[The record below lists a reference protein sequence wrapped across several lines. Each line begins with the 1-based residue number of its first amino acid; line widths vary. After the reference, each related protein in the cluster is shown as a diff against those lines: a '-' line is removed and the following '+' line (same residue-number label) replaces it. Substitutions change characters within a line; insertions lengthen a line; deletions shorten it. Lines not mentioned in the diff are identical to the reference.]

1 MSNSPNKLLG
11 GILGKGIMAGL
22 GASIFKRQ
30 PRPRQRIKD
39 LEQRVS
45 ALEGGGDE
53 SQAATAV
60 QENVQDMSAEAP
72 GVSQLVGAAPQ
83 GTALANNNALSS
95 NPMRG
100 LENMQNKIAAPGPLS
115 EPSEELSKL
124 FNSINY

>member
-11 GILGKGIMAGL
+11 GILGRGAIAAL
-22 GASIFKRQ
+22 GGMVKRGR
-30 PRPRQRIKD
+30 RPRLRD

-45 ALEGGGDE
+45 TLEGAGDE

-115 EPSEELSKL
+115 EPSEAPAWSD
-124 FNSINY
+124 

>member
-11 GILGKGIMAGL
+11 GILGKGAIAAL
-22 GASIFKRQ
+22 GGMVKRGR
-30 PRPRQRIKD
+30 RPRLRD

-45 ALEGGGDE
+45 TLEGAGDE

-115 EPSEELSKL
+115 EPSEELSQL